1 MNWEKGEEIIDMLE
15 EVCGGEVANL
25 DRDGM
30 KQSGYEPEPRR
41 PLEDTLVTDINKL
54 GAYVERIPM
63 GDIKE
68 GFREQIMKR
77 LAMLLIDLEGFN

>member
-1 MNWEKGEEIIDMLE
+1 MDYRWSNWDKVMDSLNEEQYQQEDKI
-15 EVCGGEVANL
+15 
-25 DRDGM
+25 
-30 KQSGYEPEPRR
+30 
-41 PLEDTLVTDINKL
+41 LEDTLVTDINKL